1 MLSPAI
7 KAAVYMIGAVASFSA
22 MAIAGRELGKTIPT
36 FEIMMYRS
44 VIGFFIVVSIGL
56 YCGTLN
62 SIKFEN
68 ISSHIGRNIAHFTGQ
83 NLWFFAVTVAP
94 LAHVIA
100 LEFTFPLWVIL
111 LSPIFL
117 GEALTKLRLM
127 TGVLGFLG
135 VLVIT
140 TPWSQELNY
149 GIIAA
154 TLSAIGFAGSVI
166 FTKHLTKLES
176 TIHILFFMTF
186 IQIIFGFVCSAHDGK
201 ITGLGLADMPFI
213 IVIGVSGLLAHYCL
227 TTALTLVPAAVVSPL
242 EFIRLPIIAA
252 LGFLIY
258 SEPIELTL
266 IIGALLIF
274 VSNYANILSETKS
287 LKPDK

>member
-1 MLSPAI
+1 M
-7 KAAVYMIGAVASFSA
+7 
-22 MAIAGRELGKTIPT
+22 
-36 FEIMMYRS
+36 
-44 VIGFFIVVSIGL
+44 
-56 YCGTLN
+56 
-62 SIKFEN
+62 
-68 ISSHIGRNIAHFTGQ
+68 
-83 NLWFFAVTVAP
+83 
-94 LAHVIA
+94 AHVIA

-140 TPWSQELNY
+140 TPWSQELSY

-154 TLSAIGFAGSVI
+154 ALSAIGFAGSVI

-186 IQIIFGFVCSAHDGK
+186 IQIIFGFVCSAHDGE

-213 IVIGVSGLLAHYCL
+213 IVIGISGLLAHYCL
-227 TTALTLVPAAVVSPL
+227 TSALTLVPAAVVSPL

-252 LGFLIY
+252 LGFVIY

-274 VSNYANILSETKS
+274 VSNYANILAETKS

>member
-7 KAAVYMIGAVASFSA
+7 KATFYMVGTVASFSA
-22 MAIAGRELGKTIPT
+22 MTIAGRELGKTVPT

-44 VIGFFIVVSIGL
+44 VIGFFIVVAFGQ
-56 YCGTLN
+56 YYGTLK
-62 SIKFEN
+62 SINFAN
-68 ISSHIGRNIAHFTGQ
+68 ILSHIGRNIAHFAGQ

-94 LAHVIA
+94 LAQVIA

-117 GEALTKLRLM
+117 GEALTKMRIM
-127 TGVLGFLG
+127 TGVFGFFG

-140 TPWSQELNY
+140 TPWSQELSY

-154 TLSAIGFAGSVI
+154 ALSAVGFAGSVL
-166 FTKHLTKLES
+166 FTKHLTKFES
-176 TIHILFFMTF
+176 TIHILFFMTL
-186 IQIIFGFVCSAHDGK
+186 IQIFFGFFCSLHDGK
-201 ITGLGLADMPFI
+201 ITGLTLAEIPFI
-213 IVIGVSGLLAHYCL
+213 IVIGISGLMAHYCL

-242 EFIRLPIIAA
+242 EFIKLPIIAV
-252 LGFLIY
+252 LGFIIY

-266 IIGALLIF
+266 VIGALLIF
-274 VSNYANILSETKS
+274 VSNYTNILIESKS
-287 LKPDK
+287 SKPDI

>member
-7 KAAVYMIGAVASFSA
+7 KAAFYMVGAVASFSA

-44 VIGFFIVVSIGL
+44 IIGFFIVVAIGQ

-62 SIKFEN
+62 GVKFTYTL
-68 ISSHIGRNIAHFTGQ
+68 SHIGRNIAHFTGQ

-94 LAHVIA
+94 LAQVIA

-117 GEALTKLRLM
+117 GEKLTKLRVI
-127 TGVLGFLG
+127 TAVLGFFG
-135 VLVIT
+135 VLIIT
-140 TPWSQELNY
+140 APWSQELSY

-154 TLSAIGFAGSVI
+154 ALSAVGFAGSVI
-166 FTKHLTKLES
+166 FTKHLTKYET
-176 TIHILFFMTF
+176 TIHILFFMTL
-186 IQIIFGFVCSAHDGK
+186 IQTVFGFICSAYDGE
-201 ITGLGLADMPFI
+201 ITGLTLAEMPFI
-213 IVIGVSGLLAHYCL
+213 TVIGISGLIAHYCL

-242 EFIRLPIIAA
+242 EFIRLPIIAV
-252 LGFLIY
+252 LGFIIY
-258 SEPIELTL
+258 NEPVEITL

-274 VSNYANILSETKS
+274 VSNYTNIISESKS
-287 LKPDK
+287 SKAG

>member
-7 KAAVYMIGAVASFSA
+7 KAAVYMVGAVASFSA

-44 VIGFFIVVSIGL
+44 IIGFLIVVSIGR
-56 YCGTLN
+56 YYGTLK
-62 SIKFEN
+62 SIRFAN

-83 NLWFFAVTVAP
+83 ILLFFAVTVAP
-94 LAHVIA
+94 LAQVTA
-100 LEFTFPLWVIL
+100 LEFTFPLWVII

-117 GEALTKLRLM
+117 GEALTKLRIM
-127 TGVLGFLG
+127 TGVLGFFG

-140 TPWSQELNY
+140 SPWSQELSY

-154 TLSAIGFAGSVI
+154 ALSAIGFAGSI
-166 FTKHLTKLES
+166 IYTKHLTKFES
-176 TIHILFFMTF
+176 TINILFFMT
-186 IQIIFGFVCSAHDGK
+186 ITQIIFGFVCSTHDGE

-213 IVIGVSGLLAHYCL
+213 IVIGISGLLAHYCL

-242 EFIRLPIIAA
+242 EFIRLPIIAT
-252 LGFLIY
+252 LGFIVY
-258 SEPIELTL
+258 SEPIEFTL

-287 LKPDK
+287 FKPDK

>member
-252 LGFLIY
+252 LGFVIYLSLIH
-258 SEPIELTL
+258 I
-266 IIGALLIF
+266 
-274 VSNYANILSETKS
+274 
-287 LKPDK
+287 

>member
-56 YCGTLN
+56 YCGALN

-140 TPWSQELNY
+140 TPWSQELSY

-154 TLSAIGFAGSVI
+154 ALSAIGFAGSVI
-166 FTKHLTKLES
+166 FTKHLTKFES

-186 IQIIFGFVCSAHDGK
+186 IQIIFGFVCSAHDGE
-201 ITGLGLADMPFI
+201 ITGLGWAHMPFI

-252 LGFLIY
+252 LGFVIY

-274 VSNYANILSETKS
+274 VSNYANILAETKS
-287 LKPDK
+287 LKLDK

>member
-1 MLSPAI
+1 
-7 KAAVYMIGAVASFSA
+7 

-56 YCGTLN
+56 YSGALN

-117 GEALTKLRLM
+117 GEALTKLRLL

-140 TPWSQELNY
+140 TPWSQELSY

-154 TLSAIGFAGSVI
+154 ALSAIGFAGSVL
-166 FTKHLTKLES
+166 FTKHLTKFES

-186 IQIIFGFVCSAHDGK
+186 IQIIFGFICSAHDGE

-252 LGFLIY
+252 LGFVIY